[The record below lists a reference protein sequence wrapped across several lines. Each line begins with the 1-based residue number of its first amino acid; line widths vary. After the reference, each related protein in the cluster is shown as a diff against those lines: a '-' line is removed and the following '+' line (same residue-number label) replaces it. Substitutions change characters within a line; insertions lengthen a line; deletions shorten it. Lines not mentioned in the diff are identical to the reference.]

1 METHPG
7 EGVMKEEKFPY
18 SRKLSHRCVCGE
30 FRNLRGQHK
39 QEKKKKNNNNNKP
52 QNICLTATASGEVA
66 QTFASFTS
74 EWGLGGETWAGSS
87 VLMVRTRPE
96 CPEDNLRA
104 LM

>member
-39 QEKKKKNNNNNKP
+39 QEKKKKTTITTNHR
-52 QNICLTATASGEVA
+52 IYA
-66 QTFASFTS
+66 
-74 EWGLGGETWAGSS
+74 
-87 VLMVRTRPE
+87 
-96 CPEDNLRA
+96 
-104 LM
+104 